1 MSTVEHCSLAASD
14 LGVRGLFCWRNGP
27 KSDRSLILS
36 LYPSLSLT
44 QGGRSFVSEEGFL
57 KGRRNAS
64 TWAAKKCMCEPNNR
78 RGALL
83 SRSYM
88 QCPYAFLARDDAT
101 SLCT

>member
-1 MSTVEHCSLAASD
+1 MWTVEHCSLAASD

-36 LYPSLSLT
+36 LPLSHSLKEAAVLSLKRDFKRAEEMH
-44 QGGRSFVSEEGFL
+44 QRGLLRSACA
-57 KGRRNAS
+57 NP
-64 TWAAKKCMCEPNNR
+64 TT
-78 RGALL
+78 GALL

-88 QCPYAFLARDDAT
+88 QCPYAFLARDDDAT